1 MDQKNYVNRTPVRKA
16 PEGGPAQPQG
26 DNLAR
31 PLPPLLAEALR
42 RFPFLRRHPHPA
54 LAHFAIVFMLATT
67 FFTVLYLVTGNRSF
81 DDTAFYCLA
90 GGVLTLPLAIATGL
104 FTFWLNFSGQEDRN
118 IRLEKKLSYL
128 LLILATGSLVWRW
141 LNPQVLDKLKGA
153 NLLYLLIILA
163 LTPLVTVTSYF
174 GGMLTFPLEEQPT
187 CPGPE
192 QNSPRGIK

>member
-1 MDQKNYVNRTPVRKA
+1 MAGAKQVPGGKPAYPRGNEVTP
-16 PEGGPAQPQG
+16 
-26 DNLAR
+26 
-31 PLPPLLAEALR
+31 PLPPWLAGVLG

-54 LAHFAIVFMLATT
+54 LAHFAIVFMLSTT
-67 FFTVLYLVTGNRSF
+67 FFTILYLVTGNRSF

-128 LLILATGSLVWRW
+128 LLLLATGSLLWRW

-174 GGMLTFPLEEQPT
+174 GGMLTFPLEEEPT
-187 CPGPE
+187 CRGPE
-192 QNSPRGIK
+192 PKSPRGIK